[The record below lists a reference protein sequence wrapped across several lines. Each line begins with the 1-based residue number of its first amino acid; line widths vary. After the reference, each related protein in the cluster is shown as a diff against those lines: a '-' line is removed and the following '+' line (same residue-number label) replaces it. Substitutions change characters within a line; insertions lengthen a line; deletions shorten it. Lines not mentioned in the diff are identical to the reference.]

1 MAREVIL
8 TPLAEINYEGIIE
21 YLIENWEPSIASNF
35 IGRFENVCEL
45 LVENP
50 EIFPFYDKKKGIQKC
65 VLTKHNVIYFKS
77 TPNAI
82 KILTIFDTRQNP
94 DRLASI
100 I

>member
-21 YLIENWEPSIASNF
+21 YLVNNWEPRVANTF
-35 IGRFENVCEL
+35 ISRFEKVCEL
-45 LVENP
+45 LIENS
-50 EIFPFYDKKKGIQKC
+50 EIFPFYDKNKQIQKC

-94 DRLASI
+94 DKLFSI

>member
-21 YLIENWEPSIASNF
+21 YLVDNWNTRVAENF
-35 IGRFENVCEL
+35 ISRFEKICEL

-50 EIFPFYDKKKGIQKC
+50 GIFPYYDKTQQIQKC
-65 VLTKHNVIYFKS
+65 VLTKHNIIYFKS

-94 DRLASI
+94 DKLATI